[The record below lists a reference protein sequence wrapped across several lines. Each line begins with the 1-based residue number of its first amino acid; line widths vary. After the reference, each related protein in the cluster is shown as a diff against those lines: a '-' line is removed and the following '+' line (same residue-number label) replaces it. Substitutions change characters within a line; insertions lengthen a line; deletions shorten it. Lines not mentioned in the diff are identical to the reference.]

1 MMTAEQLKIWNI
13 QLRTISLEL
22 VTRSEELQL
31 TSQELV
37 FRSRVQR
44 IARQIA
50 KELSDL

>member
-44 IARQIA
+44 IARHNRFKRI
-50 KELSDL
+50 K